1 MNAAALT
8 AIRQIASEM
17 QNGTDTMTAREM
29 ALTSHNCNRAG
40 DIATT
45 KDGRKWYWN
54 EQAEV
59 WMTAR

>member
-8 AIRQIASEM
+8 AIRQISSEM
-17 QNGTDTMTAREM
+17 INGTETKTAREM
-29 ALTSHNCNRAG
+29 ALTSHKLNQTG

-45 KDGRKWYWN
+45 SNGKWYWN
-54 EQAEV
+54 ESAAV